1 MRRLSIN
8 KSELKLLKRIQEKKS
23 FNLEESEV
31 VFNKSEIS
39 LKRNISNLNSYLP
52 DEKKLKI
59 LNNTVTAEIDYRDY
73 IEFVHN
79 LSLNDYIISQ
89 GERINLMIVYS
100 FFSEILNMTSLYDNL
115 GISLT
120 TKKKDSK
127 ELSNILESNELKS
140 EIVAKKGI
148 KVVGNE
154 RNYRI
159 LIASILSMFQ

>member
-1 MRRLSIN
+1 MTRLSIN

-100 FFSEILNMTSLYDNL
+100 FS
-115 GISLT
+115 
-120 TKKKDSK
+120 
-127 ELSNILESNELKS
+127 
-140 EIVAKKGI
+140 AK
-148 KVVGNE
+148 
-154 RNYRI
+154 Y
-159 LIASILSMFQ
+159 